1 MKYQTTKDRSREVF
15 DGLGDCWSLI
25 DFTYGLDVFE
35 NTLTGDLLYIFDS
48 NFHTDYGKKKYGKI
62 V

>member
-15 DGLGDCWSLI
+15 DGLGGSWVLI
-25 DFTYGLDVFE
+25 DFDFGCDVFE

-48 NFHTDYGKKKYGKI
+48 EFHTHYTKKKYGQVI
-62 V
+62 